1 MSSGRPGRQKD
12 KYQEQVYA
20 ALREKY
26 PKFGKV
32 QMCMVRNP
40 EYGLQMASGALSILR
55 ANGIPPP
62 VKRQTQKVKQTSK
75 RKKEKRITVRLTD
88 AQKVRLLELKET
100 SGCKSIQ
107 EYLEK
112 LINEQSPDSLR

>member
-1 MSSGRPGRQKD
+1 MSSGKPGRPRD

-20 ALREKY
+20 ALHEKY
-26 PKFGKV
+26 PKFGRV
-32 QMCMVRNP
+32 QLCMVRNP

-62 VKRQTQKVKQTSK
+62 GKNKAENVKQTPK
-75 RKKEKRITVRLTD
+75 RKKEKRITIRLTVDQRVRLS
-88 AQKVRLLELKET
+88 ELKDK

-112 LINEQSPDSLR
+112 LINEQSPDSM